1 MLTMRKAGF
10 TLIGL
15 LLLVGVVAA
24 QLRVKGSNPT
34 TATPAARPCSAVRR
48 EGVRGMRSSWGGRVE
63 INWGRV

>member
-1 MLTMRKAGF
+1 VR
-10 TLIGL
+10 
-15 LLLVGVVAA
+15 VVVAA